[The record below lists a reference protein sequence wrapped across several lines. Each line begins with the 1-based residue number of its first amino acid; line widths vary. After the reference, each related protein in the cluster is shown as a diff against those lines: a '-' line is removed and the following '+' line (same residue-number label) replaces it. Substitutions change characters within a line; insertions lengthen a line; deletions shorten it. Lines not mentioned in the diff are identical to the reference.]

1 MNMNNSN
8 NSNTSMNMNM
18 NSHGKSV
25 GKNSSSKNVNI
36 NINIINSNNNN
47 NNNNGHATDRTLNH
61 SQSTSIWDK
70 KTISNFGNFNANN
83 RYNYSYDN
91 HDVFNDNIHD
101 HNKYKR
107 LVT

>member
-83 RYNYSYDN
+83 RYNDSYDN

>member
-1 MNMNNSN
+1 MNMN

-83 RYNYSYDN
+83 RYNDSYDN

>member
-1 MNMNNSN
+1 MNMNNN
-8 NSNTSMNMNM
+8 YMNMNM

-36 NINIINSNNNN
+36 NINIINSNN

-83 RYNYSYDN
+83 RYNDSYDN
-91 HDVFNDNIHD
+91 HEVFNDDAHD